1 MHGVC
6 AIKTAMKT
14 SIPVY
19 EKTFGSYSPS
29 GEDLKIFTYPSPI
42 LKKIAEPV
50 TEFNEELKQLCLN
63 MLYTMYKAP
72 GIGLAAPQVGISK
85 RLFVMD
91 IDYKREK
98 VTRADGTLDFELS
111 EFNPLVFINP
121 IIEDKEGEILYQE
134 GCLSVPNIFEEVK
147 RAQSISVKFQ
157 DWDGNHHKMNAEEL
171 LSVCIQHE
179 NDHLDGIVFLERLS
193 LIKKNL
199 LTKKY
204 MKKKKKV
211 K

>member
-1 MHGVC
+1 
-6 AIKTAMKT
+6 MKT

-19 EKTFGSYSPS
+19 QEAFSNYSPN
-29 GEDLKIFTYPSPI
+29 GEELKIFTYPSPV
-42 LKKIAEPV
+42 LKIIAEPV
-50 TEFNEELKQLCLN
+50 SEFGEDLKKLCLN
-63 MLYTMYKAP
+63 MLYTMYQAP
-72 GIGLAAPQVGISK
+72 GIGLAAPQVGVSE

-98 VTRADGTLDFELS
+98 ITRADGTLDYELS
-111 EFNPLVFINP
+111 DFNPLIFINP
-121 IIEDKEGEILYQE
+121 VIENKQGEILYQE
-134 GCLSVPNIFEEVK
+134 GCLSVPNIYEEVK
-147 RAQSISVKFQ
+147 RAQSITVKFQ
-157 DWDGNHHKMNAEEL
+157 DWDGNPHELNADEL

-193 LIKKNL
+193 LLKRNL